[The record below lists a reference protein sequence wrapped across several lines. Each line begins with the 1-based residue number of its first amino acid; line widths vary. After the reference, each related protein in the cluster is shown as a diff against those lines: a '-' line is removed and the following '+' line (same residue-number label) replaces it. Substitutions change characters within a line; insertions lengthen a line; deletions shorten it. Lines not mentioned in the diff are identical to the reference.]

1 MARAQPPKPTPARKA
16 SAPQPTTR
24 PVRRVVGRLL
34 LHVGTAGALIYGL
47 WYATIASRGY
57 LEDQYS
63 ATEPTPL
70 TIELVDKPAWMS
82 DYLARQI
89 AATVPRRSASP
100 FDHNLLVDA
109 VDRLRANP
117 WVREVRQVRRS
128 YGEGPGDTL
137 VVDCDYRVPIA
148 LVKWGLYYW
157 LVDNDG
163 FKLPDQFTEAELP
176 QVTGGRDGHTELRV
190 VTGVR
195 QPPPENGQR
204 WAGGDLSAAL
214 DMAKLIH
221 GKGFL
226 DSVTGINVAN
236 FGGRMGRA
244 EPQVVLD
251 TKDHTQVW
259 WGRPPLSDDFYV
271 EVPVAKKL
279 ATLQAVVQQFG
290 RVDAGKA
297 WLDVRFD
304 TGLLPADPPTAAP
317 DKVSTVH

>member
-1 MARAQPPKPTPARKA
+1 MARARPPKPTPARKVP
-16 SAPQPTTR
+16 APPTKAR
-24 PVRRVVGRLL
+24 PARRVFGRLL
-34 LHVGTAGALIYGL
+34 LHTVTLGALGYGL
-47 WYATIASRGY
+47 WYATITSR
-57 LEDQYS
+57 QYMEQQFAAVS
-63 ATEPTPL
+63 SVPL

-109 VDRLRANP
+109 VDRLKANP
-117 WVREVRQVRRS
+117 WVREVRQVRRA

-137 VVDCDYRVPIA
+137 VVDCDYRAPIA
-148 LVKWGLYYW
+148 LVKWGQYYW

-163 FKLPDQFTEAELP
+163 FKLPDQFTAAELP
-176 QVTGGRDGHTELRV
+176 QVTGGRAGHTELRV

-195 QPPPENGQR
+195 QPPPANGQR
-204 WAGGDLSAAL
+204 WSGGDLSAAL

-221 GKGFL
+221 GKDYL
-226 DSVTGINVAN
+226 DGVTGVDVAN
-236 FGGRMGRA
+236 FGGRLSRSEA
-244 EPQVVLD
+244 QVVLNTRD
-251 TKDHTQVW
+251 KMQVL

-279 ATLQAVVQQFG
+279 AMLRAVAQQYG
-290 RVDAGKA
+290 RLDAGKA

-304 TGLLPADPPTAAP
+304 TGLLPADPEPAADKTATAR
-317 DKVSTVH
+317 